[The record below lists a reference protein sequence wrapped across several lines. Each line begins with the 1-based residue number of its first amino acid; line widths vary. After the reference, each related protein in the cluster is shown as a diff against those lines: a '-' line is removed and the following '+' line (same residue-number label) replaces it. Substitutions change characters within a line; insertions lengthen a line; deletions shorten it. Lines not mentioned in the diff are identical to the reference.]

1 MRIELTFSSQDA
13 RHTLAHLANG
23 DLSRP
28 MAAGAEILVDSVQQN
43 FSDGGRYDRA
53 GSILGGS
60 NKWKVTNNP
69 TPLIKMGMQGGLM
82 HSITGRSDNDSAF
95 VSSDKPYAAIHNFGG
110 SQTSYARSEIFIR
123 NRSTQ
128 GIAGHPNLKPYAS
141 GTKAGRGN
149 TYKGGTRTVE
159 ARPFAVIQ
167 EEDIED
173 FKDRLRDY
181 LTRPVR

>member
-82 HSITGRSDNDSAF
+82 HSIRGRSDNDSAF

-110 SQTSYARSEIFIR
+110 SQTSYARSEIFTR
-123 NRSTQ
+123 NRSQT
-128 GIAGHPNLKPYAS
+128 GKYSG
-141 GTKAGRGN
+141 GTKSGRGN
-149 TYKGGTRTVE
+149 TYGTSSRKVE

-167 EEDIED
+167 KEDIED
-173 FKDRLRDY
+173 FKDLLRDY
-181 LTRPVR
+181 LARPVR